1 MNYRTLG
8 KTGWEISEIS
18 LGTWQV
24 GGGWGKPFSQ
34 KIAEDILHTAFDG
47 GVNFVDTADVYDGG
61 QSEAVVGKVV
71 RSRSEKIFVATKC
84 GRRIQPHLD
93 ENYTADKLRRFV
105 DCSLSNTGL
114 DRIDLIQLHCPP
126 TAVYQRDELFGVF
139 EDLKKEGKIAA
150 MGVSVEKISEAK
162 LAMDYEIV
170 STVQV
175 IFNMFRLKPSE
186 DLFNYA
192 AAKNVGLITR
202 VPLASG
208 LLSGKI
214 DAETTFSS
222 DDHRN
227 FNKQGK
233 AFDKGET
240 FSGVPLPK
248 AFPAIEE
255 LKELFKGEGAL
266 TALALRWI
274 LMFDQVSTIIPGA
287 SKYSQVEANLH
298 AADLAPLTKEQMEG
312 VRKIYDQ
319 YIRGSVHKLW

>member
-24 GGGWGKPFSQ
+24 GGGWGKPFNQ
-34 KIAEDILHTAFDG
+34 KTAEDILHTAIDG
-47 GVNFVDTADVYDGG
+47 GVNFIDTADVYYGG

-71 RSRSEKIFVATKC
+71 RSRTEKIFVATKC
-84 GRRIQPHLD
+84 GRRIQPHID

-105 DCSLSNTGL
+105 ECSLSNTGL
-114 DRIDLIQLHCPP
+114 DRLDLVQLHCPP
-126 TAVYQRDELFGVF
+126 TSVYQRDDLFGLF

-162 LAMDYEIV
+162 LAMDYDIV

-192 AAKNVGLITR
+192 VAKNVGLIIR

-208 LLSGKI
+208 LLSGNI
-214 DAETTFSS
+214 TPETMFSS

-227 FNKQGK
+227 FNKEGK

-240 FSGVPLPK
+240 FSGVPLSK
-248 AFPAIEE
+248 AFPAIDE
-255 LKELFKGEGAL
+255 LKELFNGEGSMA
-266 TALALRWI
+266 AMALRWI
-274 LMFDQVSTIIPGA
+274 LMFDQVSTVIPGA
-287 SKYSQVEANLH
+287 SKLSQVEANLN
-298 AADLAPLTKEQMEG
+298 ASKLASLTKDQMEG
-312 VRKIYDQ
+312 VRKVYDQ
-319 YIRGSVHKLW
+319 YIRSSVHKLW